1 MVYWRCWFRI
11 QTEFVFGEIGPK
23 FVPKMSKLSV
33 LTENWHTCYLEVQI
47 PNPDFNFWNS
57 DPRIHFWVNL
67 GWKSQSFPFFLK
79 IGTYGILMML
89 ILIPKLVF
97 WISDPKYIFGKTWT
111 KNVYVAQ
118 FGRKLAHGVS
128 RRCWFLFQRYFFE
141 LPTLNPFF
149 GKFGLKAVYFAWKLA
164 HSHIH
169 KQYLKDV
176 DCYFD
181 ISFPKFQT

>member
-1 MVYWRCWFRI
+1 
-11 QTEFVFGEIGPK
+11 
-23 FVPKMSKLSV
+23 MSKLSV
-33 LTENWHTCYLEVQI
+33 LTENWRTCYLEVQI

-67 GWKSQSFPFFLK
+67 GWKSQSFSFFLK
-79 IGTYGILMML
+79 IDTYGILMML

-111 KNVYVAQ
+111 KKVNVAQ

-149 GKFGLKAVYFAWKLA
+149 GKFGLKTVYFAWKMA